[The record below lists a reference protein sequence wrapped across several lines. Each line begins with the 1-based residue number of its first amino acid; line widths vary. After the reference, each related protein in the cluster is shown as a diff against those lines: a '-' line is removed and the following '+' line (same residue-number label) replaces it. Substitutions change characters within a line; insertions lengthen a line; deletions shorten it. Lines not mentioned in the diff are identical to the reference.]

1 MPILQAASG
10 GGGAQ
15 VLAERVQYYLD
26 PQVQTTAPTNAVAVG
41 VGRISIVEVNP
52 TF

>member
-1 MPILQAASG
+1 MPILQDVSG
-10 GGGAQ
+10 GSQ

-26 PQVQTTAPTNAVAVG
+26 PQVQTNTPTNATPVG
-41 VGRISIVEVNP
+41 VGRTSIVEINP